1 MIKFGLNVAYEAF
14 SLRWIMKLMVLL
26 SLFSLFRI
34 EAIKQIE
41 GDAHSHPTM
50 QSQYHRMFI
59 AEYEGQRAGLLV
71 LKFHGD
77 L

>member
-1 MIKFGLNVAYEAF
+1 MIMSGLTWLEVF
-14 SLRWIMKLMVLL
+14 SLMWLMRLMVLL
-26 SLFSLFRI
+26 SLFFLFRI
-34 EAIKQIE
+34 ETMKQIE

-59 AEYEGQRAGLLV
+59 AEYEGQRAGLIV

-77 L
+77 Q